1 MEKPAPSPLCRRLRR
16 CPARRLWWLVQDLV
30 HERLNRSDQLTDDQF
45 GSRLEPISRL
55 QWRDIAG
62 EQFAVHPPVM
72 AAQLKKMVLQ
82 PQDLP
87 AAWKG
92 TPYQA
97 QAGQA
102 SDDAALSKCVGG
114 RDTQHDKVA
123 EAHSAD
129 YTMGNG
135 MISSSA
141 TSYRSQSDIDADVE
155 MLHNRKLEGCLE
167 QMVKKDL
174 ATSLP
179 AGSKVEA
186 ASIKITPGSAGGPSN
201 VVATGTG
208 IVKLS
213 ANRQR
218 AAVYLTFAFITGPLI
233 EADVQTETL
242 GAPLPASMLKS
253 LVASV
258 AGRAAKG

>member
-1 MEKPAPSPLCRRLRR
+1 
-16 CPARRLWWLVQDLV
+16 
-30 HERLNRSDQLTDDQF
+30 
-45 GSRLEPISRL
+45 
-55 QWRDIAG
+55 
-62 EQFAVHPPVM
+62 M

-186 ASIKITPGSAGGPSN
+186 ASIKITPRSAGGPSN